1 MLYLG
6 GALLLECDPKIALA
20 TLKNLK
26 PAVPLTMAGVGYGI
40 AGFFIGYLGLIFLIS
55 LFHWRKVPLK
65 EPEAQ

>member
-1 MLYLG
+1 
-6 GALLLECDPKIALA
+6 
-20 TLKNLK
+20 
-26 PAVPLTMAGVGYGI
+26 MAGVGYGI